1 MSKYFSS
8 SKIKTINS
16 KNYLQIF
23 LHKQYCYEVIQN
35 NDPKQCAEILIEEP
49 NLSDRNSIKPI
60 SRILNRYQHKS
71 IAKLK
76 EEIFALSDKEK
87 QVILDRHKEEEEKRQ
102 YSTPENNKIQNKENS
117 PEEEINNIK
126 EVIKNLFSQ
135 NNDDIN
141 YDVDLANIKSFIK
154 NKINREAD
162 ENNLVSISYEP
173 IVDNNKNLPYLSDKS
188 FLEEDIAIE
197 YISFFLKHIASREL
211 HEALSITT

>member
-35 NDPKQCAEILIEEP
+35 NEPKQCAEILIEEP

-60 SRILNRYQHKS
+60 SRILNKYQHKS

-76 EEIFALSDKEK
+76 EEILALSDKEK

-102 YSTPENNKIQNKENS
+102 HSIPENNKIQDKENS

-135 NNDDIN
+135 NNDDVN

-154 NKINREAD
+154 SKINREVD

-173 IVDNNKNLPYLSDKS
+173 IIDNNKNLPYLSDKS